1 MAESTRDNFC
11 EADVVCSANES
22 VLRWWFRDKPASLV
36 VDSSLVVEM
45 MSVADDQTQW
55 TIYITGR
62 QIRLSLSLSLSV
74 CVVYSQSLIS
84 SLCAS
89 FGLSHMP

>member
-62 QIRLSLSLSLSV
+62 QIRLSLSLSLS
-74 CVVYSQSLIS
+74 QSV
-84 SLCAS
+84 
-89 FGLSHMP
+89 